1 MTRTAWLNLCLTVIM
16 CNSVA
21 YAQISAAFKASTKQ
35 GCAPV
40 IVQFNDASTGN
51 PTWWRW
57 DLGNGTISFLQHPAT
72 TYFNPG
78 TYTVKLVAGNDTHKD
93 SVTLTGY
100 IIVDALPGV
109 NFSASATTG
118 CFPLPVQLSD
128 LSDPG
133 SGTITS
139 WQWDF
144 GDGTISTD
152 QHPTHTYTTAG
163 QFNISLRVKNS
174 NGCEQTLTRTN
185 YISLQNGVKAGFI
198 FSSPNSCKAPATIRF
213 TNRSTGTG
221 TLGYFWDFGDG
232 QTSTDVNPAH
242 IYSANGSYT
251 VKLVVKNAT
260 GCSDSVIRVNT
271 INIGNTNADF
281 NTPAQ
286 ICAGQPVTINNASVP
301 APVSSA
307 WTFSDGSSSTALHP
321 VKVFNQPGN
330 FTIKLVTD
338 FGNCKDSITKPV
350 VVLAKPA
357 AAFTATNALGCK
369 APHTVSFTDQTPG
382 AVGWEWFFGDGSKGT
397 GSSTT
402 HTYTTK
408 GKYNVK
414 LVVTNAAGCTDTL
427 EKKELVQIN
436 APVVSITNLPL
447 EGCVPL
453 VFQPAVSVTTVDPI
467 ASWHWDFGDGGTA
480 SQMNTQHT
488 YTTAG
493 TFTVKLVYTTTG
505 GCKDSVVLRDA
516 VKAGRKPV
524 PAFSASPVDACAK
537 TQILFR
543 DESTGATIDKW
554 DWYFSDGGYANIQHP
569 GHYFPDTGYF
579 SAKLVVTSNGCKDSL
594 TIQRIVHI
602 RPPISLFTVPT
613 NCTDKLTRVFTD
625 NSKGATTWS
634 WDFGDGQ
641 TSTQQHP
648 VHTYAQAGNYTVR
661 LTVTNGSCDHTSQR
675 QINVINEKADFN
687 ISSTDICKGTAVT
700 LDGKTN
706 NPQQI
711 TAWNWSILRNGA
723 PYASPTGQQARVTFN
738 EAGTYTVRLTIT
750 DRNGCGD
757 NLTKTDVI
765 RVNGPT
771 AAFTPDAPAVCPGS
785 TIKFNDQSV
794 SDGTHPISKW
804 TWNYGD
810 GITETRN
817 TAPFEHTY
825 NTPGVYNIQLTV
837 TDSKG
842 CSHSRPLS
850 KAVNISR
857 PVVKFNAP
865 DTLSCVGAPVRFLDQ
880 TISDA
885 GQYTWDFGDG
895 SGSAAKAPSHAFQ
908 AEGLYTIKLVVKDRI
923 GCADSMTR
931 TSYIAIRNPK
941 AAFTV
946 DKTATNC
953 PPLVSAFTN
962 GSQHFTRA
970 VWDFGDGTG
979 SNLPAPSHFYTY
991 PGTYR
996 AKLLITSAGGCQ
1008 DSAFATMEV
1017 KGPTGSFT
1025 YDRTSGCAPTSIS
1038 FTGTS
1043 ANAAKFIWDFNDGTT
1058 NTIDG
1063 ASSRHA
1069 YSTMGVYLPKMILE
1083 DPQGCRVP
1091 IPGKDTIRIYD
1102 VDAAFGNNLQL
1113 LCDSGRVMFNDQTV
1127 SNDLIT
1133 GYEWNFGDG
1142 SNSTN
1147 VKNPVHFYKQTGLH
1161 AVSLKVTTRMGCTDI
1176 AQLPLPVKIV
1186 ASPVADI
1193 AGAPGACI
1201 PAVLTFEGR
1210 LLKPDTSSLRWN
1222 WDFRNGNTATG
1233 QQPSSVTF
1241 SKAGQYAVQLI
1252 VTNSTGC
1259 ADTVIRNVQA
1269 YPLPALDAGLDQ
1281 VICRGATVS
1290 LSASGAN
1297 TYQWQ
1302 TDNTLTCLQC
1312 PTPLAS
1318 PLVNTTYQ
1326 VRGINGF
1333 GCEAT
1338 DTVRI
1343 TVKQP
1348 FTVQAHLGDTL
1359 CKGESLE
1366 LFANGAELY
1375 EWYPATGLD
1384 KADASRPKARP
1395 DASVTYR
1402 VVGKDDRNCFTDTA
1416 YVPMVVYPWPVVNA
1430 GEDQKVGTG
1439 SSVTLK
1445 ATISPDATSFRW
1457 TPASGLSCTDCLTPV
1472 AAPRQ
1477 SIMYTLEAMNEGGC
1491 LSRDMVSLHVF
1502 CDNSNL
1508 FIPNTFSP
1516 NSDGHNDVFYP
1527 RGKGVFS
1534 IRSFRVFNRWGDLV
1548 FERTNFQPNDITAGW
1563 NGMHKGRMASPDVYI
1578 YTLEVVCTN
1587 NTIFNEKG
1595 NVTLMR

>member
-21 YAQISAAFKASTKQ
+21 YAQMSAAFTASVQK

-78 TYTVKLVAGNDTHKD
+78 TYTVKLVAGNDTQKD

-100 IIVDALPGV
+100 ITVDALPTV
-109 NFSASATTG
+109 NFSASSTSG

-133 SGTITS
+133 SGTITN

-163 QFNISLRVKNS
+163 QFNISLRIKNS

-185 YISLQNGVKAGFI
+185 YISLQNGVKANFT

-221 TLGYFWDFGDG
+221 ALNYLWDFGDG
-232 QTSTDVNPAH
+232 QTSTDLNPAH
-242 IYSANGSYT
+242 IYTANGAYT

-260 GCSDSVIRVNT
+260 GCSDSLVKVNT

-286 ICAGQPVTINNASVP
+286 VCAGQPVTINNASVP
-301 APVSSA
+301 APVSSV

-321 VKVFNQPGN
+321 VKVFSQPGN

-338 FGNCKDSITKPV
+338 FGNCKDSVTKPIQ
-350 VVLAKPA
+350 VLAKPA
-357 AAFTATNALGCK
+357 TAFTATNAVGCK
-369 APHTVSFTDQTPG
+369 APHTVNFTDQTTG
-382 AVGWEWFFGDGSKGT
+382 AVGWEWFFGDGSKGA
-397 GSSTT
+397 GATT
-402 HTYTTK
+402 SHTYTAN
-408 GKYNVK
+408 GMYNVK

-427 EKKELVQIN
+427 EKKQLVQVS
-436 APVVSITNLPL
+436 APVVKITNLPV

-453 VFQPAVSVTTVDPI
+453 VFQPSVSVTSIDPVV
-467 ASWHWDFGDGGTA
+467 SWQWYYGDGGTA
-480 SQMNTQHT
+480 TQMNAQHT

-493 TFTVKLVYTTTG
+493 TFTVKLVYTTAG
-505 GCKDSVVLRDA
+505 GCTDSVVVRDA
-516 VKAGRKPV
+516 VKAGLKPV
-524 PAFSASPVDACAK
+524 PAFSANPADACAN
-537 TQILFR
+537 QQVFFR
-543 DESTGATIDKW
+543 DESTGAKIDEW
-554 DWYFSDGGYANIQHP
+554 DWYFSDGGYANIQNP
-569 GHYFPDTGYF
+569 GHFFKDTGYF
-579 SAKLVVTSNGCKDSL
+579 HAKLVVTSNGCKDSL
-594 TIQRIVHI
+594 TIQKIVHI
-602 RPPISLFTVPT
+602 RPPIADFTVPV
-613 NCTDKLTRVFTD
+613 NCIDKLTRSFTD
-625 NSKGATTWS
+625 RSRGATTWK

-641 TSTQQHP
+641 TSTTQNP
-648 VHTYAQAGNYTVR
+648 VHTYAQPGNYTVR
-661 LTVTNGSCDHTSQR
+661 LTVTNGTCEHSSQR
-675 QINVINEKADFN
+675 QIVVINEKADFT
-687 ISSTDICKGTAVT
+687 ISGTDVCKGSAVT
-700 LDGKTN
+700 LNAITA

-711 TAWNWSILRNGA
+711 TAWNWTIYRNGA
-723 PYASPTGQQARVTFN
+723 VYASPTGQQARVTFN
-738 EAGTYTVRLTIT
+738 ESGNYTIRLSIT
-750 DRNGCGD
+750 DKNGCG
-757 NLTKTDVI
+757 NAITKTDVL

-771 AAFTPDAPAVCPGS
+771 AAFAPANPAVCPGA
-785 TIKFNDQSV
+785 TITLNDQSV
-794 SDGTHPISKW
+794 SDGIHPISKW

-810 GITETRN
+810 GATETRN

-825 NTPGVYNIQLTV
+825 TTPGVYNIQLTV

-842 CSHSRPLS
+842 CSHTRTLS

-880 TISDA
+880 TSSDA
-885 GQYTWDFGDG
+885 GVYTWDFGDG

-923 GCADSMTR
+923 GCSDSMTR

-941 AAFTV
+941 AAFAV
-946 DKTATNC
+946 DKTTTNC

-962 GSQHFTRA
+962 QSQHFTKA

-979 SNLPAPSHFYTY
+979 SNLAAPSHFYTY

-1008 DSAFATMEV
+1008 DSAFATMDV

-1025 YDRTSGCAPTSIS
+1025 YDNTSGCAPTSIR

-1043 ANAAKFIWDFNDGTT
+1043 ANAAKFIWDFNDGST
-1058 NTIDG
+1058 NTTDG
-1063 ASSRHA
+1063 ANSSHA

-1102 VDAAFGNNLQL
+1102 VDAAFSNNLQV
-1113 LCDSGRVMFNDQTV
+1113 LCDSGRVMFNDQSL
-1127 SNDLIT
+1127 SNDQIT
-1133 GYEWNFGDG
+1133 GYDWNFGDG
-1142 SNSTN
+1142 GSAAD
-1147 VKNPVHFYKQTGLH
+1147 KNPVHFYKQPGLH
-1161 AVSLKVTTRMGCTDI
+1161 TVSLKVTTRMGCTDI

-1186 ASPVADI
+1186 AAPVAGI
-1193 AGAPGACI
+1193 ASAAGACI
-1201 PAVLTFEGR
+1201 PALISFEGK
-1210 LLKPDTSSLRWN
+1210 LLQPDTSSLRWK
-1222 WDFRNGNTATG
+1222 WDFRNGNTATEQNPG
-1233 QQPSSVTF
+1233 SITF
-1241 SKAGQYAVQLI
+1241 TNAGQYAVQLI

-1259 ADTVIRNVQA
+1259 ADTVLKKIDA
-1269 YPLPALDAGLDQ
+1269 WPLPALDAGLDQ
-1281 VICRGATVS
+1281 VICRGATAT
-1290 LSASGAN
+1290 LTASGAN

-1302 TDNTLTCLQC
+1302 TDNTLNCLQC

-1318 PLVNTTYQ
+1318 PLVSTTYQ

-1338 DTVRI
+1338 DTVRVS
-1343 TVKQP
+1343 VKQP
-1348 FTVQAHLGDTL
+1348 FTIQAHLGDTL
-1359 CKGESLE
+1359 CKGESLD

-1375 EWYPATGLD
+1375 EWYPATGLSNAGVD
-1384 KADASRPKARP
+1384 RPKARP

-1416 YVPMVVYPWPVVNA
+1416 YVPVVVYPWPVVNA
-1430 GEDQKVGTG
+1430 GEDQKMGTG
-1439 SSVTLK
+1439 SSITLK
-1445 ATISPDATSFRW
+1445 ASISPDATSFRW
-1457 TPASGLSCTDCLTPV
+1457 TPATGLSCTDCLTPV

-1477 SIMYTLEAMNEGGC
+1477 TIMYTLEASNDGGC
-1491 LSRDMVSLHVF
+1491 LSRDMVSVHVF

-1534 IRSFRVFNRWGDLV
+1534 IRAFRVFNRWGDLV
-1548 FERTNFQPNDITAGW
+1548 FERTNFQPNDMSAGW
-1563 NGMHKGRMASPDVYI
+1563 NGLHKGRMAPPDVYI

-1595 NVTLMR
+1595 NVTLIR